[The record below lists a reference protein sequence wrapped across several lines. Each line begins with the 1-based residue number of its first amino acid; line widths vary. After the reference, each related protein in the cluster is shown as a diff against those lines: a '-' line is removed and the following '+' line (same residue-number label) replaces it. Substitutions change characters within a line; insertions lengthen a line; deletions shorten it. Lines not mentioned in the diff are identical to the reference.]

1 MEIIGEGLTWNSDI
15 MGVVSYLV
23 RIHHGGRYFDW
34 AREVEEI
41 IAQVVGELLNL
52 YLRHVGPVCDNV
64 VVHGQCSGDC
74 CLVSDHVEVEAC
86 LVAWVFDQTLIDD
99 CAWCRV
105 LILVAALFREPSI
118 DSFVD

>member
-1 MEIIGEGLTWNSDI
+1 MDIISEGLTWNSDI
-15 MGVVSYLV
+15 MGVVGYLV
-23 RIHHGGRYFDW
+23 CIHHGGRYLDR

-74 CLVSDHVEVEAC
+74 CLVSDHIEVEA
-86 LVAWVFDQTLIDD
+86 
-99 CAWCRV
+99 
-105 LILVAALFREPSI
+105 
-118 DSFVD
+118 